1 MLKNTLTKKFVL
13 FSLVAFFV
21 TGIILVLFISNYVI
35 DSNLRNTLELSK
47 AVIDM
52 NLEPMLKTETLGIT
66 SFSDEQLIALKQ
78 KFSTIKKMS
87 GIVEIRIWDT
97 KGMLLYSENSEL
109 VGKVFLDDKQFNTA
123 LNNKESYEITKA
135 DREEN
140 IMLSPESKEFIEI
153 YNPIVIDGS
162 VVGVFEIYRSFDPIR
177 DQIDK
182 LIINIILILFF
193 GLSILYFLLIRIIY
207 KNSNKI
213 IEQNMSLI
221 EAKND
226 LFLYNEK
233 LNTLF
238 KNTNISIIR
247 AVDARDKYTAGHS
260 KRVVEISLMIGK
272 TLNMDDKSIKKL
284 ELAALFH
291 DIGKLGIPESILNKP
306 GSLTKLEYEKI
317 MEHPIIGESIINQI
331 EALED
336 ILPIIRHHHEKFSG
350 DGYPDGLSG
359 ENIPFESRI
368 IALADAFDA
377 MTTDRPYRKALS
389 FEAALE
395 EIRQNSSTQFDT
407 SIVNSFFSIEE
418 ELKYYTINSVVTD
431 THEYKVRAFE

>member
-1 MLKNTLTKKFVL
+1 MLKNTLTKRFVL
-13 FSLVAFFV
+13 FSLVAFFI
-21 TGIILVLFISNYVI
+21 TGIILVLFVSNYMI
-35 DSNLRNTLELSK
+35 DNKLKSTLELSK

-52 NLEPMLKTETLGIT
+52 NLKPMLKTETFIT
-66 SFSDEQLIALKQ
+66 PFSNEQLIALKQ
-78 KFSTIKKMS
+78 KFSEIKKMS
-87 GIVEIRIWDT
+87 GIIEIRIWNT
-97 KGMLLYSENSEL
+97 KGTLLYSEKSEL
-109 VGKVFLDDKQFNTA
+109 VGKIFLDDKQLNTA
-123 LNNKESYEITKA
+123 LNNKENYKVTKA
-135 DREEN
+135 DKEEN
-140 IMLSPESKEFIEI
+140 IMLGPESKEFIEI
-153 YNPIVIDGS
+153 YDPIVFNGS
-162 VVGVFEIYRSFDPIR
+162 VVGVLEIYRSFDPIR
-177 DQIDK
+177 KQINE
-182 LIINIILILFF
+182 LMIVIILILFF
-193 GLSILYFLLIRIIY
+193 GLSVLYFLLIGIIY
-207 KNSNKI
+207 TTLNKI
-213 IEQNMSLI
+213 IEQNGSLI
-221 EAKND
+221 ESKNA

-238 KNTNISIIR
+238 KNTIISIIR

-272 TLNMDDKSIKKL
+272 TLNMDDKSLEKL

-306 GSLTKLEYEKI
+306 DSLTQLEYEKI
-317 MEHPIIGESIINQI
+317 KEHPSIGESIINQI

-359 ENIPFESRI
+359 ENIPLESRI

-389 FEAALE
+389 FEEALE
-395 EIRQNSSTQFDT
+395 EIKNNSSTQFDT

-418 ELKYYTINSVVTD
+418 ELKYYTLYSVVTD
-431 THEYKVRAFE
+431 THEYKVRSFY